1 MKSNI
6 YADIK
11 NKVLELNRIND
22 EVSLFEWNKD
32 DGPKF
37 DSVEEMKEFEERV
50 LNGDLDYLISY
61 DSDFIHSDIDCV
73 VNTFKHSINDYTFY
87 IYTYKKNDDYITYMS
102 IQYLDDDDTI
112 NNIYGYK
119 TSDKEK
125 SDSYVEKLKDDITSN
140 TLDYIFTNIKVDVE
154 NNIKNIK
161 RKYDEWTS
169 ASQSFYYAFLKGV
182 KLQIE

>member
-1 MKSNI
+1 MKTDI
-6 YADIK
+6 YTDIK

-50 LNGDLDYLISY
+50 LNGDLDYLVN
-61 DSDFIHSDIDCV
+61 DDPDFISDIDCV

-102 IQYLDDDDTI
+102 IKYLDENDTI

-125 SDSYVEKLKDDITSN
+125 SDSYVEKLKNDITTN
-140 TLDYIFTNIKVDVE
+140 TLDYIFTNIKSDVE
-154 NNIKNIK
+154 NNIKNLK
-161 RKYDEWTS
+161 TKYEELTS
-169 ASQSFYYAFLKGV
+169 VS
-182 KLQIE
+182 

>member
-1 MKSNI
+1 MKTDI
-6 YADIK
+6 YTDIK

-50 LNGDLDYLISY
+50 LNGDLDYLVN
-61 DSDFIHSDIDCV
+61 DDPDFIHSDIDCV

-125 SDSYVEKLKDDITSN
+125 SDSYVEKLKDDITTN
-140 TLDYIFTNIKVDVE
+140 TLDYIFTNIKIDVE

-161 RKYDEWTS
+161 RKYDELTS
-169 ASQSFYYAFLKGV
+169 AS
-182 KLQIE
+182 